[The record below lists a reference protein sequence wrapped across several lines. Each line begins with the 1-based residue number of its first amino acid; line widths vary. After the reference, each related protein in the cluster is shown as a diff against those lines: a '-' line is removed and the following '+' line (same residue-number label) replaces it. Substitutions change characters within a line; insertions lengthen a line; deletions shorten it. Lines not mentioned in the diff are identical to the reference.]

1 VLERKLEEFLIVVRL
16 LRDNMEELEQIF
28 VDRREPVPAAILDG
42 LDRHLRNMYELLRM
56 MVARTFRIHRN
67 RAMLVSKPEPKK

>member
-1 VLERKLEEFLIVVRL
+1 VLERKLEEFLIMVRR

-42 LDRHLRNMYELLRM
+42 LDLHLRDMYGLLRTI
-56 MVARTFRIHRN
+56 VARTYRIHRN
-67 RAMLVSKPEPKK
+67 RAMLVSNPEPEK